1 MPSFGNKYASHRKNA
16 PYASDLTIRNWMVSQ
31 SLLDPISIS
40 ELLYWDDDETLV
52 VVVQFSFFC
61 SLVTINSKQQ
71 KLHRSRDKFA
81 EPALTHRN
89 SEMKTGFSGI
99 KKYTKTTLEDT

>member
-31 SLLDPISIS
+31 SLLDPIPIS

-52 VVVQFSFFC
+52 VVVQFSFFLQSC
-61 SLVTINSKQQ
+61 HNQL
-71 KLHRSRDKFA
+71 
-81 EPALTHRN
+81 
-89 SEMKTGFSGI
+89 KT
-99 KKYTKTTLEDT
+99 TKTSQI